1 MSGWIKFDKDMANDP
16 RLLQA
21 ASILLDDYLIA
32 HRTPGGGD
40 DLSHCDASRFV
51 THVLRGALVTLWCY
65 ADEHIRDDDSLPCD
79 ADAVDAL
86 VGIEGFCD
94 LMPVEW
100 LQISED
106 GNHVILPGYCKK
118 NALIAKRKSAISGA
132 ERTRRWRK
140 KIREQA
146 AAERSAQRDA
156 QGDAS
161 QASSQRRHRDV
172 TVTADQDQ
180 DQDLRNT
187 HTQGAGKET
196 EARQEI
202 SAAAALA
209 IPLRKAGVQITSM
222 HPLCIAWSK
231 EFTVEQAMQA
241 VAVARQNIVEPE
253 AIPAKYL
260 DKVLRNPPRPSA
272 SRNGKAHASTPAAP
286 RPKSPVELANEALE
300 RAVRDGKTDAQ
311 ILRELGD
318 QGVDIGWIRIKRE
331 ECAA

>member
-16 RLLQA
+16 RLLEMAVQFA
-21 ASILLDDYLIA
+21 GKGNALANALPLARHALL
-32 HRTPGGGD
+32 
-40 DLSHCDASRFV
+40 
-51 THVLRGALVTLWCY
+51 GALVTLWCY
-65 ADEHIRDDDSLPCD
+65 ADEHIRDDDSLELSTR
-79 ADAVDAL
+79 AVDAL
-86 VGIEGFCD
+86 VGIAGFCD
-94 LMPVEW
+94 LMPADW
-100 LQISED
+100 LVPSQDSCR
-106 GNHVILPGYCKK
+106 VYLPGYCDKNSLISKRKRREQGAARQRQFKK
-118 NALIAKRKSAISGA
+118 RQRERNASGNALP
-132 ERTRRWRK
+132 
-140 KIREQA
+140 
-146 AAERSAQRDA
+146 
-156 QGDAS
+156 DAS
-161 QASSQRRHRDV
+161 AGSRPSEPQQPKGNGVTNASARAV
-172 TVTADQDQ
+172 DQ
-180 DQDLRNT
+180 DQDLDIRTT
-187 HTQGAGKET
+187 HTQSAGKET

-202 SAAAALA
+202 TAAAALA

-241 VAVARQNIVEPE
+241 VAVARQNIEEPE